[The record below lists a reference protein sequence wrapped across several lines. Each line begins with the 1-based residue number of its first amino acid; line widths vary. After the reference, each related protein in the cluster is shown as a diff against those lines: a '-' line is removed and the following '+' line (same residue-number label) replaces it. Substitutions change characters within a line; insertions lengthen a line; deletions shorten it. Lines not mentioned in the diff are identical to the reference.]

1 MIDFYLRSSALIIVP
16 EVLMFFSW
24 PDLLLVAAA
33 FFGGAL
39 NSIAGGGTFL
49 TFPALI
55 FYGIPPITANASST
69 VALFP
74 GSFAATWAYRNK
86 FGVVTQLK
94 VSHAVIVSLVGGFLG
109 AELLLKTPESSFK
122 TLIPYLILF
131 ATLLFT
137 FGRNITDF
145 LQRRF
150 RIPPWIML
158 IGAFLTAIY
167 GGYFGGGIGILLL
180 AFMALIGMKDL
191 HAMNAVKTLL
201 AGCLNAVA
209 VVLFISVRAVDWRVV
224 LPMVVGAMAG
234 GFVGASVAQRINQVV
249 LKHFISV
256 VGFGL
261 TVYFF
266 VR

>member
-1 MIDFYLRSSALIIVP
+1 MA
-16 EVLMFFSW
+16 FFSW
-24 PDLLLVAAA
+24 PDLLLVGAA
-33 FFGGAL
+33 FVGGAL

-86 FGVVTQLK
+86 FGSLK
-94 VSHAVIVSLVGGFLG
+94 KMGVSQMVLLSLLGGSLG
-109 AELLLKTPESSFK
+109 AELMLRTPEASFR

-137 FGRNITDF
+137 FGNKLTEA
-145 LQRRF
+145 LKKRF
-150 RIPPWIML
+150 RIPPWSL
-158 IGAFLTAIY
+158 PVGTFLTAIY

-191 HAMNAVKTLL
+191 HAMNALKTLL
-201 AGCLNAVA
+201 AGCLNAIA
-209 VVLFISVRAVDWRVV
+209 VVLFIQAQAVDWRVA

-234 GFVGASVAQRINQVV
+234 GFAGASVAQRTDQGI
-249 LKHFISV
+249 LKAFISV

-261 TVYFF
+261 SAYFF
-266 VR
+266 LK